1 MASKSS
7 QEMPFSCTWCR
18 NDDMSCIFQF
28 IQLLAIQMV
37 HLVCFHLLIE
47 EELTLNVQMLIIT
60 CFGVQQP
67 MIIQLMADGETV
79 CQTVG

>member
-1 MASKSS
+1 
-7 QEMPFSCTWCR
+7 
-18 NDDMSCIFQF
+18 
-28 IQLLAIQMV
+28 MV

-79 CQTVG
+79 CQTVGWLISTTVECNFFCSNAFHIGS